1 MRFILPSSIDDFDNI
16 TERLDHYN
24 LSAIGAPAN
33 VGEQDPDNCAAF
45 GERARELCILVGEAS
60 FGGNLMSP
68 DREMVEQRIEA
79 LRRSLRNA
87 DLMQCRTL
95 HILVG
100 TRDESDHMLAAHPY
114 MYTDECKAEL
124 REIILRVMD
133 GLELQYTRFL
143 IEPFNNSFFYQP
155 EDIREFLDAVDHPR
169 VGVHADAVNMI
180 AFDTYFDTTSLI
192 NRTFDLLADYIF
204 SAHVKDLRWDHRHL
218 ILKWTRC
225 LSARASSI
233 SPPTCAE
240 WTSWTRTPPVTAS
253 TYPDEDRTPTISPGC
268 TKPRG
273 TQVESRDPAGQRGG
287 LRSRLE
293 CLNSGQAPR
302 AADVFSV
309 SGRLAGPQLRG
320 R

>member
-1 MRFILPSSIDDFDNI
+1 MRLGGLYPVYAPQEGLTRAALQGREAPSNMRFILPSSIDDFDNI

-45 GERARELCILVGEAS
+45 GERARELGILVGEAN

-169 VGVHADAVNMI
+169 VGFHADAVNMI

-218 ILKWTRC
+218 ILKWDEVLIGEGVFDLTTYLRRMDE
-225 LSARASSI
+225 LD
-233 SPPTCAE
+233 PD
-240 WTSWTRTPPVTAS
+240 TPC
-253 TYPDEDRTPTISPGC
+253 YCEHLPDE
-268 TKPRG
+268 
-273 TQVESRDPAGQRGG
+273 ESYAHNFARVHEAARDAG
-287 LRSRLE
+287 
-293 CLNSGQAPR
+293 LNLVTR
-302 AADVFSV
+302 RV
-309 SGRLAGPQLRG
+309 SEEG
-320 R
+320 